1 MEALRQ
7 FYLAEAK
14 EGRYKTAAQLASYA
28 KTNGIKYTWEELKNV
43 RHGYSFS
50 AMASKKT
57 RPKHFMTSAVPKYG
71 VVMSDAANF
80 MPEHKRR
87 NNGAVGFLCTVECL
101 SGQLDAVP
109 IKDLTTKSWEK
120 ALTSVIEGDNI
131 HAITTVVSDRDSAVT
146 SENSDGLQSKLLK
159 KYGIRWIFLMT
170 RHKAFKVRTVW
181 RQSP

>member
-1 MEALRQ
+1 MDALHA
-7 FYLAEAK
+7 YYVAEAK
-14 EGRYKTAAQLASYA
+14 LGHYKTAAQLAKYA
-28 KTNGIKYTWEELKNV
+28 KDHGIKYKWEDLKNV

-80 MPEHKRR
+80 MPEHKRK

-101 SGQLDAVP
+101 SGQLDARP
-109 IKDLTTKSWEK
+109 IKNLTTKSWEK

-131 HAITTVVSDRDSAVT
+131 HAITTVVSDRDSAVQ
-146 SENSDGLQSKLLK
+146 SENSEGLRYKLLK
-159 KYGIRWIFLMT
+159 KYGIRWIFLLT
-170 RHKAFKVRTVW
+170 RHKAFKVST
-181 RQSP
+181 